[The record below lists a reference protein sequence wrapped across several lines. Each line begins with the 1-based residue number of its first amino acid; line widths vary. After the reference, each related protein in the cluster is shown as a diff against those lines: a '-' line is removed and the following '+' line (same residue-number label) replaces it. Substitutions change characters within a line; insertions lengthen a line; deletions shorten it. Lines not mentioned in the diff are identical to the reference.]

1 MNNRDRGIPS
11 QKTQMSK
18 GETKRTVSWL
28 ERQFTTKASRDY
40 DSSNGVDYPTAVAV
54 AAFVVKSIED
64 KSNKDQTRTNIGANK
79 PLSNIKSKAN
89 DTIERPE
96 KSTAVKTA
104 KSSSKVQ
111 DKNIVIRTAT
121 LNQEPLNSTR
131 SIKQSATFED
141 TRKNSTFKN
150 IDIASTKTP
159 IRLSM
164 SQKEMTKGTTTT
176 NHVVRNSKADIWEK
190 EEMKKIK
197 ERHEKQHNVILEWET
212 KKKKKLKRHLEQI
225 EAKID
230 RRRAKTKQS
239 FYNDIGRIEKIAGG
253 AKAKAE
259 QNQEK
264 EEHKVKEK
272 ANKIRSTGKMPA
284 TCLCF

>member
-11 QKTQMSK
+11 QRTQMSK
-18 GETKRTVSWL
+18 ETKRTVSWL

-40 DSSNGVDYPTAVAV
+40 DSSNSVDYPTAVAV

-64 KSNKDQTRTNIGANK
+64 KSNKDQTKINIGADK

-96 KSTAVKTA
+96 KSTAVTAA
-104 KSSSKVQ
+104 KSSSKVP
-111 DKNIVIRTAT
+111 DKNVVIRTAT

-131 SIKQSATFED
+131 SLKQSATFED
-141 TRKNSTFKN
+141 NKKNSTFKN
-150 IDIASTKTP
+150 IDIASAKTP

-176 NHVVRNSKADIWEK
+176 TDHVVGNSKANIWEN

-197 ERHEKQHNVILEWET
+197 ERYEKQHNVILDWET
-212 KKKKKLKRHLEQI
+212 KKKKKSKRHLEQI
-225 EAKID
+225 EAKLD
-230 RRRAKTKQS
+230 RRRAMTKQS

-264 EEHKVKEK
+264 EEHKVKER

>member
-1 MNNRDRGIPS
+1 MNSRDRGIPA
-11 QKTQMSK
+11 QRTQMSK
-18 GETKRTVSWL
+18 ETKRTVSWL

-40 DSSNGVDYPTAVAV
+40 DSSNSVDYPTAVAV

-64 KSNKDQTRTNIGANK
+64 KSNKDQTKTNIGADK

-89 DTIERPE
+89 DIIERPE
-96 KSTAVKTA
+96 KSTAVKAA
-104 KSSSKVQ
+104 KSSSKVA
-111 DKNIVIRTAT
+111 DKNVVIRTAT

-131 SIKQSATFED
+131 SLKQSATFED
-141 TRKNSTFKN
+141 NRKNSTFKN
-150 IDIASTKTP
+150 IDIASAKTP

-176 NHVVRNSKADIWEK
+176 TNHVVVNSKANIWEN

-197 ERHEKQHNVILEWET
+197 ERYEKQHYVILDWET
-212 KKKKKLKRHLEQI
+212 KKKKKSKRHLEQI
-225 EAKID
+225 EAKLD
-230 RRRAKTKQS
+230 RRRAMTKQS
-239 FYNDIGRIEKIAGG
+239 FYNDIERIEKIAGG

-264 EEHKVKEK
+264 EEHKVKER